1 MISYNAR
8 TDVFTKDK
16 RKVAATDEDAKDIMV
31 DYICER
37 VSNGDTLDK
46 IIPQKPEKSKVWL
59 PVGQLVEMIDKN
71 YAYANRLFRAEATR
85 AKMLREK
92 FYGLLTL
99 LEKAPTKENAEK
111 VGAIKKALDLLDKDE
126 FRTEPISIEFYSNAP
141 DDFWKRGE
149 KPYVRADETSDK

>member
-16 RKVAATDEDAKDIMV
+16 KKIESTDPEAVGVMV

-37 VSNGDTLDK
+37 VSNGDTLDV
-46 IIPQKPEKSKVWL
+46 IIPKKPDKSKVWL
-59 PVGQLVEMIDKN
+59 PVGQLVELIDKS
-71 YAYANRLFRAEATR
+71 YEYANKLFRAEATR

-126 FRTEPISIEFYSNAP
+126 FRTEPISIEFYRNVP
-141 DDFWKRGE
+141 DDFWEQGE
-149 KPYVRADETSDK
+149 TPYVRANETPDK